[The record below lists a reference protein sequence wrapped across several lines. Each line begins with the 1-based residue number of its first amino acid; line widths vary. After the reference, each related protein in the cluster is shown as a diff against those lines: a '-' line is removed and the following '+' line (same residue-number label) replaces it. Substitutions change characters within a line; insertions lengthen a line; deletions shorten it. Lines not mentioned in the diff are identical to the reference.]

1 MAMFVRFARSLRHR
15 PRLLA
20 SALVGLLVV
29 GLLPQVLPCRDVT
42 RWLIG
47 WNTGAWAYLLLAGTM
62 MARSS
67 PERMRRRALTQD
79 DGAAV
84 ILSLVVLAALAGLG
98 AIVAELGVARD
109 EHGLARH
116 LHIGLAALTVVS
128 SWAFTQVMFALHYAH
143 EFYLAQQRG
152 QAGGLLFPD
161 TTQPGYLDFV
171 YAAAIIGTSAQTADV
186 SFNSA
191 RMRRVGLVH
200 SVLAFLFN
208 TTLLALTVNVGSNL
222 I

>member
-1 MAMFVRFARSLRHR
+1 MPRFLRSLQHR
-15 PRLLA
+15 PRLVA
-20 SALVGLLVV
+20 SAMAGLVVVALVPQLVG
-29 GLLPQVLPCRDVT
+29 CREVT

-47 WNTGAWAYLLLAGTM
+47 CNAGAWAYLLMAGVM

-67 PERMRRRALTQD
+67 RERMRRRSLTQD
-79 DGAAV
+79 DGAAS
-84 ILSLVVLAALAGLG
+84 ILTLVVLAALASLG

-109 EHGLARH
+109 EHGLARQ

-152 QAGGLLFPD
+152 LPGGLVFPD
-161 TTQPGYLDFV
+161 TTQPDYLDFV
-171 YAAAIIGTSAQTADV
+171 YVAAIIGTSAQTADV
-186 SFNSA
+186 SFGSPG
-191 RMRRVGLVH
+191 MRRVGLVH
-200 SVLAFLFN
+200 GVLAFLFN

>member
-1 MAMFVRFARSLRHR
+1 MSNALRFPPSLKHR

-20 SALVGLLVV
+20 SAAVGLLAV
-29 GLLPQVLPCRDVT
+29 LILPHVLVCRDIT

-47 WNTGAWAYLLLAGTM
+47 WNAGAIVYLLMAGWM

-67 PERMRRRALTQD
+67 SERMRRRALTQD
-79 DGAAV
+79 EGAGA
-84 ILSLVVLAALAGLG
+84 ILAMVVLAALAGLG
-98 AIVAELGVARD
+98 GIVAELGVARD
-109 EHGLARH
+109 EHGLVR
-116 LHIGLAALTVVS
+116 LMHIGLATLTVIT

-143 EFYLAQQRG
+143 EFYLAEHRG
-152 QAGGLLFPD
+152 LPGGMTFPG
-161 TTQPGYLDFV
+161 TSQPDYLDFV

-186 SFNSA
+186 SFSSA
-191 RMRRVGLVH
+191 SMRRVGLVH

-208 TTLLALTVNVGSNL
+208 TTLLALTVNVGAGL

>member
-1 MAMFVRFARSLRHR
+1 MSMLAPWARALRHR

-20 SALVGLLVV
+20 SAVV
-29 GLLPQVLPCRDVT
+29 GLSVVALVPHLLPCRDVT

-47 WNTGAWAYLLLAGTM
+47 WNAGAGAYLVLVGVM

-67 PERMRRRALTQD
+67 GERMRRRALTQD
-79 DGAAV
+79 DGAVA
-84 ILSLVVLAALAGLG
+84 ILAFVVMAALAGLG
-98 AIVAELGVARD
+98 AVVAEVGVARD
-109 EHGLARH
+109 EHGLAKH
-116 LHIGLAALTVVS
+116 LHIGLAALTVLS
-128 SWAFTQVMFALHYAH
+128 SWTFTQVMFALHYAH
-143 EFYLAQQRG
+143 EFYRAQQRG
-152 QAGGLLFPD
+152 LPGGLTFPD

-186 SFNSA
+186 SFSSA
-191 RMRRVGLVH
+191 GMRRVGLVH

-208 TTLLALTVNVGSNL
+208 TTLLALTVNVGANL

>member
-1 MAMFVRFARSLRHR
+1 MFARLARTLRHR

-20 SALVGLLVV
+20 SALVGMLVV
-29 GLLPQVLPCRDVT
+29 WALPQVLPTRDVT

-47 WNTGAWAYLLLAGTM
+47 WNAGAWTYLLLAGVM

-79 DGAAV
+79 DGAAA
-84 ILSLVVLAALAGLG
+84 ILTLVVLAALAGLG

-109 EHGLARH
+109 EQGLSRH

-128 SWAFTQVMFALHYAH
+128 SWAFTQLMFALHYAH

-161 TTQPGYLDFV
+161 TNQPGYLDFV

-191 RMRRVGLVH
+191 SMRRVGLVH

>member
-1 MAMFVRFARSLRHR
+1 M
-15 PRLLA
+15 
-20 SALVGLLVV
+20 LVV
-29 GLLPQVLPCRDVT
+29 TALPQVLPTRDVT

-47 WNTGAWAYLLLAGTM
+47 WNVGAWTYLLLAGVM

-79 DGAAV
+79 DGAAA
-84 ILSLVVLAALAGLG
+84 ILTLVVLAALAGLG

-109 EHGLARH
+109 EQGLSRH

-128 SWAFTQVMFALHYAH
+128 SWAFTQLMFALHYAH

-152 QAGGLLFPD
+152 QVGGLLFPD
-161 TTQPGYLDFV
+161 TNQPGYLDFV

-191 RMRRVGLVH
+191 AMRRVGLVH

>member
-1 MAMFVRFARSLRHR
+1 MFARLARTLRHR

-20 SALVGLLVV
+20 SALVGVLVV
-29 GLLPQVLPCRDVT
+29 WALPQVLPTRDVT

-47 WNTGAWAYLLLAGTM
+47 WNAGAWTYLLLAGVM

-79 DGAAV
+79 DGAAA
-84 ILSLVVLAALAGLG
+84 ILTLVVLAALAGLG

-109 EHGLARH
+109 EQGLSRH

-128 SWAFTQVMFALHYAH
+128 SWAFTQLMFALHYAH

-161 TTQPGYLDFV
+161 TNQPGYLDFV

-191 RMRRVGLVH
+191 SMRRVGLVH

>member
-1 MAMFVRFARSLRHR
+1 MSVLAPGVRALRHR
-15 PRLLA
+15 PRLLF
-20 SALVGLLVV
+20 ALAIGAVV
-29 GLLPQVLPCRDVT
+29 VLAVPHLIACREVT
-42 RWLIG
+42 RWLLG
-47 WNTGAWAYLLLAGTM
+47 WNAGACAYLAMVAVM

-79 DGAAV
+79 DGAVAM
-84 ILSLVVLAALAGLG
+84 LGLVVLSALATLG
-98 AIVAELGVARD
+98 AIVAELGVARQ
-109 EHGLARH
+109 ELGALRH

-143 EFYLAQQRG
+143 EFYSAQQRG
-152 QAGGLLFPD
+152 QPGGLTFPG
-161 TTQPGYLDFV
+161 TVQPGYLDFV

-186 SFNSA
+186 SFSSA
-191 RMRRVGLVH
+191 ALRRVGLLH

-208 TTLLALTVNVGSNL
+208 TTLLALMVNVGANL

>member
-1 MAMFVRFARSLRHR
+1 MFARLIRSLRHR

-20 SALVGLLVV
+20 SALVGALVV
-29 GLLPQVLPCRDVT
+29 MALPQVLPTRDVT
-42 RWLIG
+42 RWLMG
-47 WNTGAWAYLLLAGTM
+47 WNAGAWTYLLLAGVM

-79 DGAAV
+79 DGAAA
-84 ILSLVVLAALAGLG
+84 ILTLVVLAALAGLG

-109 EHGLARH
+109 EHGLARQ

-128 SWAFTQVMFALHYAH
+128 SWAFTQLMFALHYAH

-161 TTQPGYLDFV
+161 TNQPGYLDFV

-191 RMRRVGLVH
+191 AMRRVGLVH